1 MVSIN
6 VITLLLYLPNSGLAS
21 FFGCFV
27 HSTSLPDKPLFF
39 DLNRTNHFLYSE
51 INSSI
56 ITICTVTEDDD
67 FSLVGS

>member
-6 VITLLLYLPNSGLAS
+6 VITLLVYLPNSGLAS